1 MDQHPLHRIDPAVAA
16 TPQNRRRPSRLPF
29 LRFVTYDLGAS
40 ETFDGNGQKGQ
51 AAAINVSEG
60 GLCLL
65 VNHLLREADIIRVEL
80 PLADVATTSA
90 TLAEVKWSKAV
101 PWSQDDSPQYF
112 VGIQFLL

>member
-1 MDQHPLHRIDPAVAA
+1 MDQHPLHRIDPTMAV
-16 TPQNRRRPSRLPF
+16 TPQNRRRPGRLPF
-29 LRFVTYDLGAS
+29 LRFISYDLGTP
-40 ETFDGNGQKGQ
+40 ETFDGNGRKGQ

-65 VNHLLREADIIRVEL
+65 VNHFLREADIIRVEL

-101 PWSQDDSPQYF
+101 PWNQDAAPQYF